1 MKVFFR
7 ANDGGEFIVKCTQ
20 NQESSF
26 SLTVQTFHI
35 FRQPSDYVNF
45 QHMCWSESG
54 VAENSPE
61 WQSRC
66 PLQVF
71 AVSSDSLTFIDVQKF
86 NERYNNENQ
95 PDDFNTVSRNFENC
109 KLTIN
114 KGEKVT
120 YTWNSLAYELSY
132 E

>member
-7 ANDGGEFIVKCTQ
+7 ANGGAEFFVNCVQ

-26 SLTVQTFHI
+26 SLPVQTFHI

-54 VAENSPE
+54 IAENSPE

-71 AVSSDSLTFIDVQKF
+71 AVSSASITFIDVQKF
-86 NERYNNENQ
+86 NKEYDFNQ
-95 PDDFNTVSRNFENC
+95 PDDFNIISNSFENC
-109 KLTIN
+109 KLTIK
-114 KGEKVT
+114 KGEKVP
-120 YTWNSLAYELSY
+120 YNWNNLAYELSY